1 MVIKMDIQELES
13 GGKKYFW
20 RGLVTGL
27 LIAIMLLCGAYIGQR
42 MVENRSLART
52 SDEGKESVVTDES
65 IEKMYLL
72 QQTIDQYFLEEADPE
87 LLSEGAYK
95 GIIEALDD
103 PYSSYYSVEE
113 LKAIQEQTQGIYYGI
128 GAYIGMDKDELLRL
142 KQVTGIAELFK
153 DKTFSTFEK
162 S

>member
-72 QQTIDQYFLEEADPE
+72 QQTIDQYFLEEAD
-87 LLSEGAYK
+87 
-95 GIIEALDD
+95 
-103 PYSSYYSVEE
+103 
-113 LKAIQEQTQGIYYGI
+113 
-128 GAYIGMDKDELLRL
+128 
-142 KQVTGIAELFK
+142 
-153 DKTFSTFEK
+153 
-162 S
+162 